1 MTSGFAEPEADFL
14 RPIVES
20 VVARPFRDQ
29 AFTRQ
34 VRAAYDNR
42 CAVTGLRLINGGGRP
57 EVQAAH
63 IRPVASAGPDSVR
76 NGLALSGTAH
86 WMFDRGLLAIDDN
99 LVILTMTRGLPDDVV
114 RLIVPDRRLRV
125 PADSVLQPHRQFLR
139 WHREN
144 VFKG

>member
-1 MTSGFAEPEADFL
+1 
-14 RPIVES
+14 
-20 VVARPFRDQ
+20 
-29 AFTRQ
+29 
-34 VRAAYDNR
+34 
-42 CAVTGLRLINGGGRP
+42 
-57 EVQAAH
+57 
-63 IRPVASAGPDSVR
+63 
-76 NGLALSGTAH
+76 
-86 WMFDRGLLAIDDN
+86 MFDRGLLAIDDN